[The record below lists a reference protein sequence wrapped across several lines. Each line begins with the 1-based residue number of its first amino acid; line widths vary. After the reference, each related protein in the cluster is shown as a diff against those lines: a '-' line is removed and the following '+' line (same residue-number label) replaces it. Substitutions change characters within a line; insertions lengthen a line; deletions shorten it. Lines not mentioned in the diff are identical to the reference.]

1 MQFINF
7 FYHFQDDLSID
18 KQVQA
23 LRIIEELTFGIK
35 IRWQEAHLPSLISNL
50 TKWIFE
56 SSEEE
61 IICLALGVLINICYK
76 NLAVIYTFMNS
87 VNAKL
92 FTNKLL
98 KMKPAS
104 EESRIKICKFLII
117 LENMGK
123 NLSEKMVLQFVTVTF
138 NSIVPALKNR
148 DAQVLRHIIE
158 FYTNVK
164 SNEQCYVTLKKYERY
179 FKLDLNLV
187 FL

>member
-1 MQFINF
+1 
-7 FYHFQDDLSID
+7 
-18 KQVQA
+18 
-23 LRIIEELTFGIK
+23 
-35 IRWQEAHLPSLISNL
+35 
-50 TKWIFE
+50 
-56 SSEEE
+56 
-61 IICLALGVLINICYK
+61 
-76 NLAVIYTFMNS
+76 
-87 VNAKL
+87 
-92 FTNKLL
+92 
-98 KMKPAS
+98 MKPAS